1 VEEKRIF
8 SALANSKKKKKK
20 KKKVSGRIKIWNLKS
35 SLGKEAVGLTIK
47 GSNFKRC

>member
-8 SALANSKKKKKK
+8 SALANSKKKKK